1 MASER
6 QNERKPGGFIGRA
19 WMCVFVHR
27 GECQSKCVKEC
38 ECRASLLQN
47 SHPLKKR
54 SLVDFRF
61 RRLGIHIAMQGMWVE
76 PWSGN

>member
-6 QNERKPGGFIGRA
+6 QNERKLGGFIGRA

-38 ECRASLLQN
+38 DQQSL
-47 SHPLKKR
+47 SYSKIPTPLKKR
-54 SLVDFRF
+54 SLVGLLWWFSD
-61 RRLGIHIAMQGMWVE
+61 
-76 PWSGN
+76 